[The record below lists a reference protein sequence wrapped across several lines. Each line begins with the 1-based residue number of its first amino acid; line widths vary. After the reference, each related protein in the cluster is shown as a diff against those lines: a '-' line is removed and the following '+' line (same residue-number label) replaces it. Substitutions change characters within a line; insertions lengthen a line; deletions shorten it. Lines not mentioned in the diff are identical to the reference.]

1 MATFTV
7 NGQTVQAEKNQKLIR
22 FLRDELRLT
31 SVKDGCSEGAC
42 GTCHVLIDGKATKAC
57 VPSTD
62 KLEGKTILTVEG
74 LSDWEKAVY
83 TYAFGKAGAVQ
94 CGFCIPG
101 MVISAKALLDANPTP
116 TREEAAFAIR
126 NNICRCTG
134 YVKIIDG
141 ILLAAEIFRNGKL
154 PEEKKTGYGVGER
167 AVRVDV
173 AEKVQGYGKYP
184 DDLYVDGML
193 YASAV
198 RSKYPRARVLAIHK
212 EKAEALPGVVGV
224 YTAEDI
230 PGEIKV
236 GHLQQDWDAMIPV
249 GRITH
254 YLGDAICLVAAE
266 TKEAL
271 EQAKALVEIDY
282 EPLKPV
288 FSPTYAS
295 QPFAPLVH
303 ESGNLLCEKHVSRG
317 NADQAIRDADYVLMY
332 HYETPYTEH
341 AFLEPECAVAY
352 PDEDGLTILSTDQG
366 AYDTAREVSRLLGL
380 PKEKIHVTNMLV
392 GGGFGGKEDMTVQH
406 HAALV
411 AYLTGRPVK
420 VELSRK
426 ESMLV
431 HPKRHP
437 MKVTITMGCNR
448 DGLIQGVKA
457 EVVADTGAYASLGG
471 PVLERACTHAAG
483 PYHYENFEI
492 TGKAYYT
499 NNPPAGAFRGFGVT
513 QTCYAMEMTLTK
525 MAHELGIS
533 PWEIRYR
540 NAIRPGQTLPNGQ
553 IAPPSTGLVETLEA
567 VKDICEQNK
576 NVGIACAM
584 KNAGVGV
591 GIPDTGRCIVAVKD
605 GKLHIRSGAS
615 CIGQGLG
622 TVLTQIVC
630 TMLHCEREDI
640 VYEAANTVNAPDSG
654 TTSGSR
660 QTLVTGEAC
669 RRACQK
675 LLAAAGADVRVS
687 DYSGI
692 AHRQG
697 MESLPGGNSSGTVG
711 TELPEEASVDWKA
724 LEGQEFYGEY
734 LAKTDPLGAQDV
746 ANPVSHVA
754 YGYATHVCVLNDDGT
769 IREIDAAHFVGK
781 AINPL
786 SCEGQI
792 EGGVT
797 MALGFTLTEH
807 YPLYDCIP
815 SARFGTLGLFRADQ
829 VPPIHSILVEK
840 EGQDMAFG
848 AIGIGEIT
856 TIPTAPAVAGAYFAL
871 DGEMRTSL
879 PLMKTP
885 YERPKMPRYWW

>member
-1 MATFTV
+1 M
-7 NGQTVQAEKNQKLIR
+7 
-22 FLRDELRLT
+22 
-31 SVKDGCSEGAC
+31 
-42 GTCHVLIDGKATKAC
+42 
-57 VPSTD
+57 
-62 KLEGKTILTVEG
+62 
-74 LSDWEKAVY
+74 
-83 TYAFGKAGAVQ
+83 
-94 CGFCIPG
+94 
-101 MVISAKALLDANPTP
+101 
-116 TREEAAFAIR
+116 
-126 NNICRCTG
+126 
-134 YVKIIDG
+134 
-141 ILLAAEIFRNGKL
+141 
-154 PEEKKTGYGVGER
+154 
-167 AVRVDV
+167 
-173 AEKVQGYGKYP
+173 
-184 DDLYVDGML
+184 
-193 YASAV
+193 
-198 RSKYPRARVLAIHK
+198 
-212 EKAEALPGVVGV
+212 
-224 YTAEDI
+224 
-230 PGEIKV
+230 
-236 GHLQQDWDAMIPV
+236 
-249 GRITH
+249 
-254 YLGDAICLVAAE
+254 
-266 TKEAL
+266 
-271 EQAKALVEIDY
+271 
-282 EPLKPV
+282 
-288 FSPTYAS
+288 
-295 QPFAPLVH
+295 
-303 ESGNLLCEKHVSRG
+303 
-317 NADQAIRDADYVLMY
+317 
-332 HYETPYTEH
+332 
-341 AFLEPECAVAY
+341 
-352 PDEDGLTILSTDQG
+352 
-366 AYDTAREVSRLLGL
+366 
-380 PKEKIHVTNMLV
+380 
-392 GGGFGGKEDMTVQH
+392 QH

-420 VELSRK
+420 VKLSRK

-567 VKDICEQNK
+567 VKDICEQNR

-630 TMLHCEREDI
+630 TMLHCGREDV

-711 TELPEEASVDWKA
+711 TELPEGASVDWKA

-734 LAKTDPLGAQDV
+734 LAKTDPLGAQNV
-746 ANPVSHVA
+746 ENPISHVA